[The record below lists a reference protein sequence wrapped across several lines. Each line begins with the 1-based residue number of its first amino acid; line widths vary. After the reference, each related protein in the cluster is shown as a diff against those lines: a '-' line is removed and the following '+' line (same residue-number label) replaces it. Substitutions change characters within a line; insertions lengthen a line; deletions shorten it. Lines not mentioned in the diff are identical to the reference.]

1 MALPPI
7 LTWMSEF
14 DIFIP
19 NVYAVQGSIARM
31 LWCLV
36 RHSFCLEAR
45 RCLLSKLSDVLLTK
59 YPLCVVSQPSVLVSH
74 WWTWR
79 LCPVLAALT
88 DCPYL
93 ATAHCSSHQTLP
105 SPPLYTI
112 LPLLLGTFKV
122 TFAIQL
128 ELYVYMYT
136 CRLMPVKSV
145 KKIKN
150 IFSSLFYQIWW
161 YVGGWASG
169 APCV

>member
-1 MALPPI
+1 MKNSFI
-7 LTWMSEF
+7 NISEVNRQYLHSLGTRSEDDF
-14 DIFIP
+14 EKVSSTNI
-19 NVYAVQGSIARM
+19 YAVQGSIARM

-112 LPLLLGTFKV
+112 LPLLLGTLV

-136 CRLMPVKSV
+136 CSQIC
-145 KKIKN
+145 KK
-150 IFSSLFYQIWW
+150 Y
-161 YVGGWASG
+161 
-169 APCV
+169 